1 MTTEL
6 KERLI
11 SEPKTIGILGPIGS
25 GKTTL
30 GSVLSE
36 RLGVPRVEENFPQNP
51 FLENFYDAPAEYSFR
66 SQLWFLKSTIDQLSA
81 LPVNISRVLDPT
93 NEMNYLFAKTH
104 LDMGWMS
111 QHEFNLYTEI
121 YSIFEEKGH
130 IKKPDLYVILHTD
143 MDVLVHRIRARA
155 RPSEMLMLDNYP
167 IYLLRL
173 SRNVNAFMAGNMISI
188 DTSNANSLDGI
199 HVDGIIEKIN
209 RATT

>member
-1 MTTEL
+1 MTTEFR
-6 KERLI
+6 ERLVN
-11 SEPKTIGILGPIGS
+11 EPKTIGILGPIGS

-30 GSVLSE
+30 SKILSE
-36 RLGVPRVEENFPQNP
+36 RLDVQSVEENFLQNP
-51 FLENFYDAPAEYSFR
+51 FLENFYDAPAEYRFR

-81 LPVNISRVLDPT
+81 LTTNTSRVLDPT

-130 IKKPDLYVILHTD
+130 IKKPDLYIILHTD
-143 MDVLVHRIRARA
+143 MDVLVPRIRARA

-167 IYLLRL
+167 IYLLKL
-173 SRNVNAFMAGNMISI
+173 SRNINAFMAGNTISI
-188 DTSNANSLDGI
+188 DTSSPKSLDDI
-199 HVDGIIEKIN
+199 HVDGIIEKIKRN
-209 RATT
+209 I